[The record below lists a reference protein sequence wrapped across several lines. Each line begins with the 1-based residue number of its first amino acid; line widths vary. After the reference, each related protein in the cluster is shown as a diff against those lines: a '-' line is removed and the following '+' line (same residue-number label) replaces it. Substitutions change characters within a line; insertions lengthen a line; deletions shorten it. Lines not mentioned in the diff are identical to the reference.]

1 MPNYSR
7 SHLGRFIRKMFAA
20 EIERELRMLEEYV
33 LDEEVSDD
41 VGESLM
47 ARDEDFEPPEVPFQP
62 KPTSV
67 SIAAIRDSSN
77 DFDGDSNF
85 TTMPKADRPD
95 ELPTTNGTGEPAM
108 AAAIGEPGGDDDG
121 IHGANTMILEPGR
134 GRASRVPEPIAPE
147 KTVREQAHP
156 GAMAAARGTP
166 PHPAHR
172 PSPPPHPA
180 ADYED
185 DLHSAPTM
193 IIDIGRMR
201 GRGR

>member
-33 LDEEVSDD
+33 LDEDVSDD
-41 VGESLM
+41 VGESMM

-67 SIAAIRDSSN
+67 SILAIPEESSESNDFSRDSSH
-77 DFDGDSNF
+77 
-85 TTMPKADRPD
+85 TTVPKTDAAD
-95 ELPTTNGTGEPAM
+95 
-108 AAAIGEPGGDDDG
+108 
-121 IHGANTMILEPGR
+121 IHGANTMILDHGR
-134 GRASRVPEPIAPE
+134 GRGASRPPPL
-147 KTVREQAHP
+147 P
-156 GAMAAARGTP
+156 GAARARGQTQPPPVPPRPRPTP
-166 PHPAHR
+166 PGR
-172 PSPPPHPA
+172 TEF
-180 ADYED
+180 DE

-201 GRGR
+201 GRGRG